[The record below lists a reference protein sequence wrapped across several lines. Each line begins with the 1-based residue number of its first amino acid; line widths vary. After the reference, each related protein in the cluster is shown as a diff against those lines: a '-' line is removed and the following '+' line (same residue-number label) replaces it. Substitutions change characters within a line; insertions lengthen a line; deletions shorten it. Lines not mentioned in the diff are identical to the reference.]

1 MLGAGGDVQMA
12 EMGGDVEEGARLLG
26 KRAERMRRPSA
37 RSFLD
42 YQDEDGSD
50 SEASLGGDT
59 FPAIFFSADCGETLK
74 QQSLPCTNVFAYD
87 GRACGKA

>member
-1 MLGAGGDVQMA
+1 MA

-50 SEASLGGDT
+50 SEASLGAM
-59 FPAIFFSADCGETLK
+59 PSLLWFSQVGAL
-74 QQSLPCTNVFAYD
+74 
-87 GRACGKA
+87 

>member
-26 KRAERMRRPSA
+26 KRAERTRRPSA

-59 FPAIFFSADCGETLK
+59 FPAICSLLQIAGKSSNVCG
-74 QQSLPCTNVFAYD
+74 SRPCPA
-87 GRACGKA
+87 